1 MKCFGRTG
9 ICQRF
14 GRFMA
19 QRHRTKKQ
27 SIHVFSRCQIRR
39 FIFDN
44 KEDVEIINNG
54 FFHQ

>member
-19 QRHRTKKQ
+19 YPHRPHKQ
-27 SIHVFSRCQIRR
+27 SIVAWRPFTEPTPEPRLKPESLVKSLSHCGS
-39 FIFDN
+39 
-44 KEDVEIINNG
+44 
-54 FFHQ
+54 